1 MTNRTIA
8 DMLHKKPSTNTAPEP
23 EPITSASINK
33 SLKEELDETL
43 LENKLER
50 SLGRLRPAAPTSG
63 IDLKLN
69 LGELINGK
77 ERALAES
84 QKAVTESQ
92 QRYFD
97 AIAKHAQEAI
107 DRAEAMASVNPTQA
121 FLQAL
126 KDTEEIK
133 KLLSPPPASAAPT
146 IEGKYQVEI
155 EHMKES
161 SNALQR
167 QHEERMGESKKQYE
181 NDKADRE
188 RRWAIED
195 KKWEAERAER
205 ERRWVIE
212 DRRWAAEHELAV
224 EEAQSSGKTK
234 QEAGNALQ
242 DLAGSFLAYV
252 SGKGANPGVAVEVDA
267 SQAKV
272 AVAAAE
278 DTASN
283 KPKTTELATD
293 ASLEVIVDC
302 NECKNSFTVASDA
315 THVKCPH
322 CNTEYDVKP

>member
-8 DMLHKKPSTNTAPEP
+8 DMLHKKPASAGAPEP

-50 SLGRLRPAAPTSG
+50 SLARARPAAPTSG

-69 LGELINGK
+69 LGELISGK

-133 KLLSPPPASAAPT
+133 KLLLPSSATAAT
-146 IEGKYQVEI
+146 ITDGKYLVEI

-167 QHEERMGESKKQYE
+167 QHEERMEESKKRYE
-181 NDKADRE
+181 NDKAAQE
-188 RRWAIED
+188 RRWVIED

-212 DRRWAAEHELAV
+212 DRRWAAEHALAI
-224 EEAQSSGKTK
+224 EEARSSGETK
-234 QEAGNALQ
+234 KEAGNALQ

-272 AVAAAE
+272 AVAAADKNTE
-278 DTASN
+278 
-283 KPKTTELATD
+283 TTDLAAATIETTYEC
-293 ASLEVIVDC
+293 S
-302 NECKNSFTVASDA
+302 ECKTPFNFANDA
-315 THVKCPH
+315 THIKCPH

>member
-1 MTNRTIA
+1 
-8 DMLHKKPSTNTAPEP
+8 MLHKKPASGAPEP

-107 DRAEAMASVNPTQA
+107 DRAEEMASVNPAQA

-133 KLLSPPPASAAPT
+133 KLLAPSPAIAAST
-146 IEGKYQVEI
+146 TDGKYLVEI
-155 EHMKES
+155 EHMKEAS
-161 SNALQR
+161 AANQR
-167 QHEERMGESKKQYE
+167 QHEERMAVAKTQYE
-181 NDKADRE
+181 ETKTERE
-188 RRWAIED
+188 RRWVIED
-195 KKWEAERAER
+195 KKWETERAER

-212 DRRWAAEHELAV
+212 DRRWEAEHALAMA
-224 EEAQSSGKTK
+224 EAKSSGDTK
-234 QEAGNALQ
+234 KEASGALQ
-242 DLAGSFLAYV
+242 DLAGGFLAYV
-252 SGKGANPGVAVEVDA
+252 SGKGNQGVAVGADARQTHEVADEGT
-267 SQAKV
+267 S
-272 AVAAAE
+272 
-278 DTASN
+278 
-283 KPKTTELATD
+283 PKTPAATPTETTFECA
-293 ASLEVIVDC
+293 
-302 NECKNSFTVASDA
+302 ECKNSFTFASDA
-315 THVKCPH
+315 THIKCPH
-322 CNTEYDVKP
+322 CNTEYDVKA